1 MPYHHLL
8 TPEGEKLLEQLA
20 ENPDFCPWN
29 RYPRPQLQRDSFFC
43 LNGKWSFHAGDPSDT
58 PEETILVPFPPES
71 RLSGIHRHMG
81 KDPTLYYKRS
91 FCLPEAFMR
100 DRVLLHFGAVDQ
112 TARVM
117 LNGQEL
123 GEHRGGY
130 EAFTFDITEHLLAE
144 NTLEVYVTDKL
155 SDRILPYGKQ
165 CEKRGGMWYTPI
177 SGIWQ
182 SVWLESIPNEYI
194 RRLSVIPAAD
204 SVHISA
210 DGISSGEICMETPE
224 GTVHSSLQ
232 NGSADIRIPSP
243 RHWSPEDPYLY
254 RFTLHAGADT
264 VHSYFALRTLGIR
277 EVNGKIVICLN
288 GKPYFFHGLLDQG
301 YVSDGIF
308 TPADPSVYTQD
319 IETVK
324 SMGFNML
331 RKHIKVEPE
340 CFYYDCDR
348 LGIVVFQDMVNNGTY
363 HFLRDTALPTVGIR
377 RLPDKWM
384 HRNPARR
391 KAFAESMKNTVR
403 QLYNHPCICCWTI
416 FNEGWG
422 QFDGASMYRK
432 LQELDASRIIDTA
445 SGWFAGV
452 PTDVES
458 IHVYFRPVRIRN
470 CKKPYV
476 LSEFGG
482 YSCKIQDHSFDPDK
496 TYGYRYFEDQF
507 AFENA
512 LTALYVDEILPAVK
526 KGLCAAVYTQLS
538 DVEEETNGLLT
549 YDRKVCKVSAERM
562 RMIAEKLYEAV
573 YSR

>member
-1 MPYHHLL
+1 
-8 TPEGEKLLEQLA
+8 
-20 ENPDFCPWN
+20 
-29 RYPRPQLQRDSFFC
+29 
-43 LNGKWSFHAGDPSDT
+43 
-58 PEETILVPFPPES
+58 
-71 RLSGIHRHMG
+71 
-81 KDPTLYYKRS
+81 
-91 FCLPEAFMR
+91 
-100 DRVLLHFGAVDQ
+100 
-112 TARVM
+112 
-117 LNGQEL
+117 
-123 GEHRGGY
+123 
-130 EAFTFDITEHLLAE
+130 
-144 NTLEVYVTDKL
+144 
-155 SDRILPYGKQ
+155 
-165 CEKRGGMWYTPI
+165 
-177 SGIWQ
+177 
-182 SVWLESIPNEYI
+182 
-194 RRLSVIPAAD
+194 
-204 SVHISA
+204 
-210 DGISSGEICMETPE
+210 
-224 GTVHSSLQ
+224 
-232 NGSADIRIPSP
+232 
-243 RHWSPEDPYLY
+243 
-254 RFTLHAGADT
+254 
-264 VHSYFALRTLGIR
+264 
-277 EVNGKIVICLN
+277 
-288 GKPYFFHGLLDQG
+288 
-301 YVSDGIF
+301 
-308 TPADPSVYTQD
+308 
-319 IETVK
+319 
-324 SMGFNML
+324 ML